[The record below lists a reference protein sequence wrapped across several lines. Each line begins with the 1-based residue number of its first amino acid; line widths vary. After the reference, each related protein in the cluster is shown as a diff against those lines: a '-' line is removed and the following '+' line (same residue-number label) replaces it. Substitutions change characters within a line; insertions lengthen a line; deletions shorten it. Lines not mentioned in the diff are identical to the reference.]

1 MQLSATSAAVVV
13 PMGTERQPS
22 VATGG
27 LLKSEQVRQ
36 CAHIKNQAHK
46 SRRLAYKGAGEAV
59 RALNLSGAY
68 ASQHDKFPLVLKQ
81 LAYKQAG
88 EAVCAFDESGLAS
101 EQAGEAVHLL

>member
-36 CAHIKNQAHK
+36 W
-46 SRRLAYKGAGEAV
+46 RLAYKGAGEAV

-101 EQAGEAVHLL
+101 EQA